1 MLCAL
6 LLLQCVCAVWGDY
19 AIQSIRGEVD
29 AGNYTYY
36 KLQWD
41 GPVTIV
47 LESLSGDADL
57 YVSKTLLKPTFDP
70 EEFDFSSTTCG
81 RDWVDI
87 PRACPRPLGVAVYGH
102 PRQPSSSY
110 ELHLVYRDPD
120 YLDQF
125 TLHPENDTEDELLG
139 TLRKRAGAQRG
150 SAEVRAQERSPVH
163 EDSRWVDLLW
173 TFFEVFLEVL
183 LL

>member
-6 LLLQCVCAVWGDY
+6 LLLQCVCAVWGDD
-19 AIQSIRGEVD
+19 AIQSIRGEVG

-47 LESLSGDADL
+47 LDSLNGDADL
-57 YVSKTLLKPTFDP
+57 YVSKTLLKPSYDP

-81 RDWVDI
+81 LDSVDI
-87 PRACPRPLGVAVYGH
+87 PRACRRPLGVAVYGH
-102 PRQPSSSY
+102 PRRPFSTY
-110 ELHLVYRDPD
+110 ELRLVYRDPD

-125 TLHPENDTEDELLG
+125 TLRPHNDTEEED
-139 TLRKRAGAQRG
+139 
-150 SAEVRAQERSPVH
+150 ERSPHHRSGPAHGSEQEH
-163 EDSRWVDLLW
+163 EESRWVDLLW